1 MALLNEKNAFKF
13 LDGLFLIIFV
23 STYLFPIVHLQ
34 RIIFMK
40 KNSFLHENNS
50 PKSHD
55 SMCNYGKIK

>member
-40 KNSFLHENNS
+40 KIVFFMRII
-50 PKSHD
+50 PQRAMIVCVIMAK
-55 SMCNYGKIK
+55 